1 VEVDRWAAMR
11 RPERHS
17 LEIVACC
24 RSPAAR
30 DAKPPRG
37 DLSLPPTSALVEY
50 RSTSRPSASGAT
62 HLLAVAL
69 TPDGPPRLVDLG
81 EAARSPICNG
91 AWSG

>member
-1 VEVDRWAAMR
+1 LPEPGGLRREAAAG
-11 RPERHS
+11 RPQPATDERAGRVP
-17 LEIVACC
+17 LDVATV
-24 RSPAAR
+24 SF
-30 DAKPPRG
+30 
-37 DLSLPPTSALVEY
+37 
-50 RSTSRPSASGAT
+50 GAT

>member
-1 VEVDRWAAMR
+1 LPEPGGP
-11 RPERHS
+11 RP
-17 LEIVACC
+17 
-24 RSPAAR
+24 R

-37 DLSLPPTSALVEY
+37 DLSLPPTSVLVEY
-50 RSTSRPSASGAT
+50 RSKTVSFGAT